1 MSVFGVAS
9 VSQMSTTIAL
19 GPPVLGLA
27 LSAEVVLADGW
38 AVRDLQLPL
47 GLDGPPGILQGGL
60 AAGLGIGIA
69 RVADAFGAPLTSVH
83 ARLHAPSPLGVS
95 VQARVRSGERVG
107 TYTVE
112 TRRGGALLV
121 SAEVE
126 LAGHDPAPLG
136 LDLLDLARVPFPEA
150 EPQDAYPSCFVCGP
164 APHHPAG
171 LRLHPRH
178 GPADTIVQ
186 PWIPDGALAGERAGV
201 VDPLLV
207 AAVLDC
213 PTVWAGFAHLERAG
227 YAGAL
232 LAGYHLQVFRDLP
245 VEEPV
250 RVVAR
255 WDGLDGRKGRARAA
269 LVDEDRTVYA
279 LATALHVA
287 VPELPSL

>member
-1 MSVFGVAS
+1 
-9 VSQMSTTIAL
+9 MSTTIAL
-19 GPPVLGLA
+19 GPPTLGLA
-27 LSAEVVLADGW
+27 LTADVVVEDGW
-38 AVRDLQLPL
+38 AVRELHVPT

-69 RVADAFGAPLTSVH
+69 RLADSYGAPLTSVH
-83 ARLHAPSPLGVS
+83 ARLYAPTPLGRS
-95 VQARVRSGERVG
+95 VQARVRVG
-107 TYTVE
+107 DGVGSYAVE
-112 TRRGGALLV
+112 TRDGAAVLV

-136 LDLLDLARVPFPEA
+136 LDLLDLAGVPFPEA
-150 EPQDAYPSCFVCGP
+150 VPQDAYPSCFVCGP
-164 APHHPAG
+164 APRHPAG
-171 LRLHPRH
+171 LRLHPRPGAAH
-178 GPADTIVQ
+178 TIVQ
-186 PWIPDGALAGERAGV
+186 PWIPDAALSGERAGV

-213 PTVWAGFAHLERAG
+213 PTVWAGFDQLQRAG

-255 WDGLDGRKGRARAA
+255 WDGLEGRKGRARAA
-269 LVDEDRTVYA
+269 VIDEDRTVYA
-279 LATALHVA
+279 MATALHIA
-287 VPELPSL
+287 VSELPAL